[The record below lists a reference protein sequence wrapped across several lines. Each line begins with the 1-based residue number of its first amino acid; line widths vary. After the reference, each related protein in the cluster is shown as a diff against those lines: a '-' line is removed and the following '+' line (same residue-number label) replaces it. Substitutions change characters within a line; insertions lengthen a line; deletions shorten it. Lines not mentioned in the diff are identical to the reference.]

1 MKLIQELN
9 KLIKVDAEI
18 ERFLNEECETKV
30 FEKGEIL
37 SKQNQYN
44 HTVFFVDEGLLRMF
58 YYENGKD
65 ITTNFYSEGKIT
77 ANIDTLFKNQPTRNN
92 IETLEKSVI
101 TTCNFNKL
109 EELCSVSLT
118 AANFS
123 RNILGNLMIEMSRR
137 IFSLQYMTAKEK
149 YIQLLEENPN
159 IILRAP
165 LGMIASYLGI
175 SQETL
180 SRIRKFTHHIGHWF
194 QIFTIKNFIFQL
206 SWILKHSFRL
216 HSTRLKRGH
225 TETRKRSVTRAGLLS
240 QRKIHVHFLR

>member
-1 MKLIQELN
+1 MTTRGSFNPYSFFINVCSKAFQFTETPFLCNFARNLVFMKLIQELN
-9 KLIKVDAEI
+9 KHIKVDAEI

-92 IETLEKSVI
+92 
-101 TTCNFNKL
+101 
-109 EELCSVSLT
+109 
-118 AANFS
+118 
-123 RNILGNLMIEMSRR
+123 RYILGNLMIEMSRR
-137 IFSLQYMTAKEK
+137 ISSLQFMTAKEK

-180 SRIRKFTHHIGHWF
+180 SRIRSDI
-194 QIFTIKNFIFQL
+194 
-206 SWILKHSFRL
+206 
-216 HSTRLKRGH
+216 
-225 TETRKRSVTRAGLLS
+225 
-240 QRKIHVHFLR
+240 